1 MIMINTQEY
10 THQLTQLQHGMITP
24 EEWMAYCASIKR
36 SIIVE
41 PAYAKDNEDDNTTSD
56 QEDVPEHRNRALV

>member
-1 MIMINTQEY
+1 MINTQEY

-24 EEWMAYCASIKR
+24 EEWMAYCASIRK

-41 PAYAKDNEDDNTTSD
+41 SSYAEDNTHNAQVD
-56 QEDVPEHRNRALV
+56 HQEDVPERSDRTLV

>member
-1 MIMINTQEY
+1 MINTQEY
-10 THQLTQLQHGMITP
+10 QQRLEYLQHGMITP
-24 EEWMAYCASIKR
+24 EEWMAYCDSIKK

-56 QEDVPEHRNRALV
+56 QEDVPEHSDRSVV